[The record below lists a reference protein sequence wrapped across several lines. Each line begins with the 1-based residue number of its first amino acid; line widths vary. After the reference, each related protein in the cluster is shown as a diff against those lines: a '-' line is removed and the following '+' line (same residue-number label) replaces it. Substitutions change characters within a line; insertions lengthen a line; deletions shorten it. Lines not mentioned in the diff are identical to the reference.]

1 MGIFDIFKKKE
12 ANIDINCRFNFNKAP
27 ELLESY
33 KRYRTFKL
41 KATSLSRKDVKS
53 EVYEEAAK
61 MRDDYGRNVLA
72 KEIWDIFSPKT
83 PTLYNADTEEY
94 IDWEKLFNTN
104 FDQLSEKQKDFLVGL
119 IEGNYIYELPK
130 KYYND

>member
-1 MGIFDIFKKKE
+1 
-12 ANIDINCRFNFNKAP
+12 
-27 ELLESY
+27 
-33 KRYRTFKL
+33 
-41 KATSLSRKDVKS
+41 
-53 EVYEEAAK
+53 

>member
-1 MGIFDIFKKKE
+1 MGIFDIFKKKK
-12 ANIDINCRFNFNKAP
+12 ANIDINCRFNFNKTP

-33 KRYRTFKL
+33 KQYRTFKL
-41 KATSLSRKDVKS
+41 KATSLSRKDVKN

>member
-1 MGIFDIFKKKE
+1 MGIFDIFKKKK
-12 ANIDINCRFNFNKAP
+12 ANIDINCRFNFNKTP

-33 KRYRTFKL
+33 KQYRTFKL

-72 KEIWDIFSPKT
+72 KEIWDIFSSKT